1 MTTATTGAWITDP
14 NAYRRK
20 LAELLGDRDPMT
32 VMSETADIL
41 AGIVARHTPGQL
53 RTRPF
58 EGKWTPNEVIGH
70 LTDSEWTYGYRMRL
84 ILSEDE
90 PAIIGTDQ
98 DRWVT
103 AQRFNEREAAELVEM
118 FRSLRE
124 LNLAAWKNVTPGEM
138 TRKAITTS
146 AAKNRWRRCF
156 GCWRA
161 TTSRIST
168 RSIVISRRSSAAEA
182 ASRCWRRRRRDGARW
197 PLAPFGGRVFWLS
210 CSLAVVPLALSAFW
224 RSRTL
229 ALSALCFITSAIRDA
244 SRETPCTIVDDP
256 A

>member
-20 LAELLGDRDPMT
+20 LAERLGDRDPMT

-41 AGIVARHTPGQL
+41 ADIVARHTPGQL

-70 LTDSEWTYGYRMRL
+70 LTDGEWTYGYRMRL

-124 LNLAAWKNVTPGEM
+124 LNLATWKNVTPGEM
-138 TRKAITTS
+138 TRKGLH
-146 AAKNRWRRCF
+146 NQR
-156 GCWRA
+156 G
-161 TTSRIST
+161 
-168 RSIVISRRSSAAEA
+168 EE
-182 ASRCWRRRRRDGARW
+182 
-197 PLAPFGGRVFWLS
+197 
-210 CSLAVVPLALSAFW
+210 SLAQMFRMLAGHD
-224 RSRTL
+224 L
-229 ALSALCFITSAIRDA
+229 AHIDQINRYLEAIQRD
-244 SRETPCTIVDDP
+244 
-256 A
+256 

>member
-20 LAELLGDRDPMT
+20 LAERLGDREPMT

-41 AGIVARHTPGQL
+41 AGIVARHTPAQL

-70 LTDSEWTYGYRMRL
+70 LTDGEWTYGYRLRL

-90 PAIIGTDQ
+90 PAIMGTDQ

-118 FRSLRE
+118 FRSLRG
-124 LNLAAWKNVTPGEM
+124 LNLAAWKCVTPGEM
-138 TRKAITTS
+138 TRI
-146 AAKNRWRRCF
+146 
-156 GCWRA
+156 
-161 TTSRIST
+161 
-168 RSIVISRRSSAAEA
+168 
-182 ASRCWRRRRRDGARW
+182 
-197 PLAPFGGRVFWLS
+197 GRHNERGEE
-210 CSLAVVPLALSAFW
+210 SLAQMFRMLAGHD
-224 RSRTL
+224 L
-229 ALSALCFITSAIRDA
+229 AHIDQINRYLEAIQRG
-244 SRETPCTIVDDP
+244 
-256 A
+256 

>member
-20 LAELLGDRDPMT
+20 LAERLGDRDPMT

-41 AGIVARHTPGQL
+41 ADIVARHTPGQL

-70 LTDSEWTYGYRMRL
+70 LTDGEWTYGYRMRL

-138 TRKAITTS
+138 TRKGHH
-146 AAKNRWRRCF
+146 NQR
-156 GCWRA
+156 G
-161 TTSRIST
+161 
-168 RSIVISRRSSAAEA
+168 EE
-182 ASRCWRRRRRDGARW
+182 
-197 PLAPFGGRVFWLS
+197 
-210 CSLAVVPLALSAFW
+210 SLAQMFRMLAGHD
-224 RSRTL
+224 L
-229 ALSALCFITSAIRDA
+229 AHIDQINRYLEAIQRD
-244 SRETPCTIVDDP
+244 
-256 A
+256 

>member
-20 LAELLGDRDPMT
+20 LAERLGDRDPMT

-41 AGIVARHTPGQL
+41 ADIVARHTPGQL

-70 LTDSEWTYGYRMRL
+70 LTDGEWTYGYRMRL

-124 LNLAAWKNVTPGEM
+124 LNLATWKNVTPGEM
-138 TRKAITTS
+138 TRKGHH
-146 AAKNRWRRCF
+146 NQR
-156 GCWRA
+156 G
-161 TTSRIST
+161 
-168 RSIVISRRSSAAEA
+168 EE
-182 ASRCWRRRRRDGARW
+182 
-197 PLAPFGGRVFWLS
+197 
-210 CSLAVVPLALSAFW
+210 SLAQMFRMLAGHD
-224 RSRTL
+224 L
-229 ALSALCFITSAIRDA
+229 AHIDQINRYLDSIQRG
-244 SRETPCTIVDDP
+244 
-256 A
+256 

>member
-1 MTTATTGAWITDP
+1 MTTETTGTWITDP

-20 LAELLGDRDPMT
+20 LAERLGDREPMT

-41 AGIVARHTPGQL
+41 AGIVARHTPAQL

-70 LTDSEWTYGYRMRL
+70 LTDGEWTYGYRLRL

-90 PAIIGTDQ
+90 PAIMGTDQ

-118 FRSLRE
+118 FRSLRG

-138 TRKAITTS
+138 TRKGHH
-146 AAKNRWRRCF
+146 NQR
-156 GCWRA
+156 G
-161 TTSRIST
+161 
-168 RSIVISRRSSAAEA
+168 EE
-182 ASRCWRRRRRDGARW
+182 
-197 PLAPFGGRVFWLS
+197 
-210 CSLAVVPLALSAFW
+210 SLAQMFRMLAGHD
-224 RSRTL
+224 L
-229 ALSALCFITSAIRDA
+229 AHIDQINRYLEAIQRG
-244 SRETPCTIVDDP
+244 
-256 A
+256 

>member
-20 LAELLGDRDPMT
+20 LAERLGGRDPMT

-41 AGIVARHTPGQL
+41 ADIVARHTPGQL

-70 LTDSEWTYGYRMRL
+70 LTDGEWTYGYRMRL

-118 FRSLRE
+118 FRSLRG

-138 TRKAITTS
+138 TRKGHH
-146 AAKNRWRRCF
+146 NQR
-156 GCWRA
+156 G
-161 TTSRIST
+161 
-168 RSIVISRRSSAAEA
+168 EE
-182 ASRCWRRRRRDGARW
+182 
-197 PLAPFGGRVFWLS
+197 
-210 CSLAVVPLALSAFW
+210 SLAQMFRMLAGHD
-224 RSRTL
+224 L
-229 ALSALCFITSAIRDA
+229 AHIDQINRYLEAIQRD
-244 SRETPCTIVDDP
+244 
-256 A
+256 

>member
-20 LAELLGDRDPMT
+20 LAERLGDRDPMT

-41 AGIVARHTPGQL
+41 ADIVARHTPGQL

-70 LTDSEWTYGYRMRL
+70 LTDGEWTYGYRMRL

-90 PAIIGTDQ
+90 PAITGTDQ

-124 LNLAAWKNVTPGEM
+124 LNLATWKNVTPGEM
-138 TRKAITTS
+138 TRKGLH
-146 AAKNRWRRCF
+146 NQR
-156 GCWRA
+156 G
-161 TTSRIST
+161 
-168 RSIVISRRSSAAEA
+168 EE
-182 ASRCWRRRRRDGARW
+182 
-197 PLAPFGGRVFWLS
+197 
-210 CSLAVVPLALSAFW
+210 SLAQMFRMLAGHD
-224 RSRTL
+224 L
-229 ALSALCFITSAIRDA
+229 AHIDQINRYLEAIQRD
-244 SRETPCTIVDDP
+244 
-256 A
+256 